1 MSNKP
6 QGGFTLIELVMVI
19 VILGILSAV
28 ALPKF
33 VDLGGDAR
41 VAAMKSVEGS
51 MRAAN
56 SIIYAKAAA
65 GNLMSGT
72 TAAPVNVLING
83 VNISTVYGYAANV
96 TALVNV
102 MDLSPD
108 FDRTSVANV
117 ISHNGAKAE
126 ATCRVLY
133 TPASAAVGVAS
144 SPRYALTTTGC

>member
-1 MSNKP
+1 MLNKS
-6 QGGFTLIELVMVI
+6 QRGFTLIELVIVI

-33 VDLGGDAR
+33 VDMGGDAR

-56 SIIYAKAAA
+56 AIIYAKAAT
-65 GNLMSGT
+65 GNSMGGT
-72 TAAPVNVLING
+72 TAAPVYVLING
-83 VNISTVYGYAANV
+83 INIPTVYGYAASV
-96 TALVNV
+96 AALVNV

-126 ATCRVLY
+126 ATCRVVY
-133 TPASAAVGVAS
+133 VPASTPAGATSAPTYV
-144 SPRYALTTTGC
+144 LTTTGC

>member
-1 MSNKP
+1 
-6 QGGFTLIELVMVI
+6 MVI

-41 VAAMKSVEGS
+41 VAAMKSAEGS

-65 GNLMSGT
+65 GNSMSGT

-83 VNISTVYGYAANV
+83 INIPTVYGYAANV
-96 TALVNV
+96 AALVNV

-117 ISHNGAKAE
+117 ISHNGAKTE

-133 TPASAAVGVAS
+133 APASTATGVTS
-144 SPRYALTTTGC
+144 SPRYTLTTTGC